1 MVNENKIKCKRNLIV
16 SVLTEIEN
24 IIFVFVVLFDWCKR
38 ISIQAKDK
46 LRATCVCG

>member
-1 MVNENKIKCKRNLIV
+1 MVNENEIKCKRNLVV
-16 SVLTEIEN
+16 SILFTEIEN

-46 LRATCVCG
+46 IRATCVC